1 MHLENMGKKYTGK
14 EEEPAT
20 SITNNGKVIDVY
32 FDTFQKRYFFLENP
46 NFDVKINEKVLV
58 ETQMGLAIGKV
69 IAVKSDYKYDEKE
82 PLKRIIRKATDK
94 DLEKNK
100 ELKEDAVKAG
110 FIFRNKIKKYN
121 LNLKLV
127 ATEYTFDRKKLI
139 FYFASEERVDFR
151 SLVKDLAAI
160 FKVRIELRQIG
171 VRDFAKMVGDC
182 GSCGKTLCCK
192 SFINKFDSVSIK
204 MARGQGV
211 VVTPSKIT
219 GVCGRLKCC
228 IGFENEQYN
237 EIKENYPATG
247 QEVITDEGK
256 GNVVSMNMLNDLIF
270 INIQG
275 KGIGRYRLSEIK
287 FDKQE
292 KIEIEKRQ
300 SCCNYIE
307 EN

>member
-1 MHLENMGKKYTGK
+1 MGKKYTGK

-110 FIFRNKIKKYN
+110 FIFRNKIRKYN

-204 MARGQGV
+204 MARDQGV

>member
-20 SITNNGKVIDVY
+20 SITNNGKVIDIY

-204 MARGQGV
+204 MARDQGV

>member
-204 MARGQGV
+204 MARDQGV

-247 QEVITDEGK
+247 QEVITDEGR

>member
-1 MHLENMGKKYTGK
+1 MGKKYTGK

-46 NFDVKINEKVLV
+46 KFDVKINEKVLV

-151 SLVKDLAAI
+151 SLVKDLADI

-204 MARGQGV
+204 MARDQGV

>member
-1 MHLENMGKKYTGK
+1 MGKKYTGK

-204 MARGQGV
+204 MARDQGV

-219 GVCGRLKCC
+219 GVCDRLKCC

>member
-1 MHLENMGKKYTGK
+1 
-14 EEEPAT
+14 
-20 SITNNGKVIDVY
+20 
-32 FDTFQKRYFFLENP
+32 
-46 NFDVKINEKVLV
+46 
-58 ETQMGLAIGKV
+58 
-69 IAVKSDYKYDEKE
+69 
-82 PLKRIIRKATDK
+82 
-94 DLEKNK
+94 
-100 ELKEDAVKAG
+100 
-110 FIFRNKIKKYN
+110 
-121 LNLKLV
+121 
-127 ATEYTFDRKKLI
+127 
-139 FYFASEERVDFR
+139 
-151 SLVKDLAAI
+151 
-160 FKVRIELRQIG
+160 
-171 VRDFAKMVGDC
+171 MVGDC

-204 MARGQGV
+204 MARDQGV

>member
-20 SITNNGKVIDVY
+20 IITNNGKVIDVY

-204 MARGQGV
+204 MARDQGV

>member
-1 MHLENMGKKYTGK
+1 MGKKYTGK

-20 SITNNGKVIDVY
+20 SITNNGKVIDIY

-110 FIFRNKIKKYN
+110 FIFRNKIRKYN

-204 MARGQGV
+204 MARDQGV

>member
-1 MHLENMGKKYTGK
+1 MGKKYTGK

-82 PLKRIIRKATDK
+82 PLKRIIRKVTDK

-204 MARGQGV
+204 MARDQGV

>member
-1 MHLENMGKKYTGK
+1 MGKKYTGK

-69 IAVKSDYKYDEKE
+69 IAVKLDYKYDEKE

-94 DLEKNK
+94 DLEKNR

-204 MARGQGV
+204 MARDQGV

>member
-1 MHLENMGKKYTGK
+1 MGKKYTGK

-69 IAVKSDYKYDEKE
+69 IAVKSDYKYAEKE

-204 MARGQGV
+204 MARDQGV

>member
-1 MHLENMGKKYTGK
+1 MGKKYTGK

-204 MARGQGV
+204 MARDQGV

>member
-1 MHLENMGKKYTGK
+1 MGKKYTGK

-82 PLKRIIRKATDK
+82 PLKRIIRKVTDK

-204 MARGQGV
+204 MARDQGV

-256 GNVVSMNMLNDLIF
+256 GNIVSMNMLNDLIF

>member
-1 MHLENMGKKYTGK
+1 MGKKYTGK
-14 EEEPAT
+14 EEEPTT

-58 ETQMGLAIGKV
+58 ETQMGLAIGKI

-204 MARGQGV
+204 MARDQGV

>member
-1 MHLENMGKKYTGK
+1 MGKKYTGK

-20 SITNNGKVIDVY
+20 SITNNGKVIDIY

-58 ETQMGLAIGKV
+58 ETQMGLAIGKI

-204 MARGQGV
+204 MARDQGV

>member
-1 MHLENMGKKYTGK
+1 MGKKYTGK

-20 SITNNGKVIDVY
+20 SITNNGKVIDIY

-204 MARGQGV
+204 MARDQGV

>member
-1 MHLENMGKKYTGK
+1 MGKKYTGK

-46 NFDVKINEKVLV
+46 NFDVNINEKVLV

-204 MARGQGV
+204 MARDQGV

>member
-1 MHLENMGKKYTGK
+1 MGKKYTGK

-204 MARGQGV
+204 MARDQGV

-247 QEVITDEGK
+247 QEVVTDEGK

>member
-82 PLKRIIRKATDK
+82 PLKRIIRKVTDK

-204 MARGQGV
+204 MARDQGV

-256 GNVVSMNMLNDLIF
+256 GNIVSMNMLNDLIF

>member
-1 MHLENMGKKYTGK
+1 MGKKYTGK

-94 DLEKNK
+94 DLEKNR

-204 MARGQGV
+204 MARDQGV

-287 FDKQE
+287 FDKQK

>member
-1 MHLENMGKKYTGK
+1 MGKKYTGK

-58 ETQMGLAIGKV
+58 ETQMGLAIVKV

-204 MARGQGV
+204 MARDQGV

>member
-1 MHLENMGKKYTGK
+1 MGKKYTGK

-192 SFINKFDSVSIK
+192 SFINKFDSVSNK
-204 MARGQGV
+204 MARDQGV

>member
-1 MHLENMGKKYTGK
+1 MGKKYTGK

-20 SITNNGKVIDVY
+20 SITNNGKVIDIY

-204 MARGQGV
+204 MARDQGV

-275 KGIGRYRLSEIK
+275 KGRGRYRLSEIK

>member
-1 MHLENMGKKYTGK
+1 MGKKYTGK

-192 SFINKFDSVSIK
+192 SIINKFDSVSIK
-204 MARGQGV
+204 MARDQGV

>member
-1 MHLENMGKKYTGK
+1 MGKKYTGK

-69 IAVKSDYKYDEKE
+69 IALKSDYKYDEKE

-204 MARGQGV
+204 MARDQGV

>member
-1 MHLENMGKKYTGK
+1 MGKKYTGK

-204 MARGQGV
+204 MARDQGV

-256 GNVVSMNMLNDLIF
+256 SNVVSMNMLNDLIF

>member
-1 MHLENMGKKYTGK
+1 MGKKYTGK

-204 MARGQGV
+204 MARDQGV

-275 KGIGRYRLSEIK
+275 KGIGRYKLSEIK

-300 SCCNYIE
+300 SYCNYIE

>member
-204 MARGQGV
+204 MARDQGV

>member
-1 MHLENMGKKYTGK
+1 MGKKYTGK

-94 DLEKNK
+94 DIEKNK

-204 MARGQGV
+204 MARDQGV

>member
-1 MHLENMGKKYTGK
+1 MGKKYTGK

-20 SITNNGKVIDVY
+20 SITNNGKVIDIY

-204 MARGQGV
+204 MARDQGV

-247 QEVITDEGK
+247 QEVTTDEGK